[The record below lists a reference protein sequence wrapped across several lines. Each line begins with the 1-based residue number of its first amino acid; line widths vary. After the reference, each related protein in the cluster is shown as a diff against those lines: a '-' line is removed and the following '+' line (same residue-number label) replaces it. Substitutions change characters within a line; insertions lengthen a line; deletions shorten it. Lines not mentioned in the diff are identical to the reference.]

1 MKKNKKKLL
10 FLCILS
16 ILLIATTFLIITI
29 IRESYYNVDIMDK
42 STLTSIKNSK
52 TNKLM
57 IVAHPDDETLWG
69 GAHLAE
75 GGYFVICI
83 TRGYDE
89 ERSAEFCKVLKE
101 SGNEGIIL
109 KYPDKVLDKRDD
121 WDRVDE
127 KIKKDVENVL
137 KIKDWEMIVTHNK
150 DGEYGHRHHIML
162 NKIVRFEAE
171 KTSKSN
177 SLFYFGKYYSK
188 KELDSKDINLTKI
201 EKDKLDKKEE
211 LLKNYASQKSTIKKL
226 EHMLPYEKFQK
237 EIAISSK

>member
-1 MKKNKKKLL
+1 MKKIKKRLL
-10 FLCILS
+10 FSCILS
-16 ILLIATTFLIITI
+16 IIVIFIAFFVITI

-42 STLTSIKNSK
+42 ATLNSIKNSK

-57 IVAHPDDETLWG
+57 IVAHPDDETIWG
-69 GAHLAE
+69 GAHLLE

-89 ERSAEFCKVLKE
+89 ERSAEFCKVLKD

-109 KYPDKVLDKRDD
+109 NYPDKVLGKRDD
-121 WDRVDE
+121 WDRVDG
-127 KIKKDVENVL
+127 KIKKDIKNVL
-137 KIKDWEMIVTHNK
+137 KLKNWEMIVTHNK

-162 NKIVRFEAE
+162 NKMVRLEAE

-188 KELDSKDINLTKI
+188 KELATKDIKLTRI
-201 EKDKLDKKEE
+201 EKENLIKKEE